1 MTDSSRIH
9 RDPVGGILI
18 SIQGLGLHSQTQKNL
33 YKEGVEQH
41 GLNKVFQGD
50 YRELT
55 EALQQEIQARKESVA
70 AHAEEIAAF
79 DMKINYLRVRT
90 EDLRQKNGVE
100 ADLKDIIRQH
110 IRLVD
115 QLTNGNAVSFSST
128 PSSAKKQ
135 RK

>member
-1 MTDSSRIH
+1 MRTCKVVLLLYYRAEKCDGLLQNPPGPS
-9 RDPVGGILI
+9 GGILI

-90 EDLRQKNGVE
+90 EDLRQ
-100 ADLKDIIRQH
+100 
-110 IRLVD
+110 
-115 QLTNGNAVSFSST
+115 
-128 PSSAKKQ
+128 
-135 RK
+135 